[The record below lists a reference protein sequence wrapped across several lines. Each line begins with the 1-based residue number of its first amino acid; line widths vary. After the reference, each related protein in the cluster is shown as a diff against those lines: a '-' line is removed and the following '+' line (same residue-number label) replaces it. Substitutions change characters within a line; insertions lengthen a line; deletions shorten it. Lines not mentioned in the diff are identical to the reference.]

1 MFVSDTPMTNWSGSS
16 LFLNWAAEKRTLL
29 DDEGGAHPELS
40 PLAICFALHYSEA
53 RVGAS
58 CPQPRVLSCFD
69 AALGRWRI
77 SLSEGHSIKKGALP
91 LKPPGRHFA
100 PFALTIAEPPQQGS
114 GSYLPGGRPPVNVLR
129 KGGRSPN
136 SERSPQ
142 RTPQWRCEAR
152 RGGCQA
158 CRGPSDCLCQLTRH
172 ARMSAPGTTRKSQCR
187 TNVAEWRTS
196 SSFRCSLPQSRRNC
210 EGPGSTWIPCI
221 RGSPLNHHNKHRF
234 SE

>member
-1 MFVSDTPMTNWSGSS
+1 MTNWSGSS

-29 DDEGGAHPELS
+29 EDEGGGHPELS
-40 PLAICFALHYSEA
+40 PLAICFALHHSEA

-69 AALGRWRI
+69 AALGSWRI
-77 SLSEGHSIKKGALP
+77 SLSEGNSFSKRALP

-136 SERSPQ
+136 
-142 RTPQWRCEAR
+142 
-152 RGGCQA
+152 
-158 CRGPSDCLCQLTRH
+158 GPT
-172 ARMSAPGTTRKSQCR
+172 
-187 TNVAEWRTS
+187 
-196 SSFRCSLPQSRRNC
+196 
-210 EGPGSTWIPCI
+210 
-221 RGSPLNHHNKHRF
+221 
-234 SE
+234 